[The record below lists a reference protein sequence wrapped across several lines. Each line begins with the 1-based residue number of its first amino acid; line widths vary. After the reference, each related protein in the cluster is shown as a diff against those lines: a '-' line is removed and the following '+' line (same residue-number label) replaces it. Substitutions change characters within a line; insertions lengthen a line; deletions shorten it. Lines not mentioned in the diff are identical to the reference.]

1 MVNLDWNLIKAADIS
16 ILANDEDAAD
26 EYFAFLSQGSLGNE
40 KDPENLAKLFEVTR
54 VVMNMKAMQYEVA
67 VDEIEKV
74 THEVA
79 SDREKNLLSKLQLM
93 QSQLEQYQKHS
104 GAGESYF
111 RSEILALEQQNKLL
125 EQELIESNNRL
136 RREQSTYD
144 RMTLEIQQMEA
155 KYLETKQKLDTA
167 QSDILEY
174 QRQFQSQRANI
185 TTHRTDVDEIREQI
199 KKKNKEM
206 SQYLDDIKQLQDE
219 NDKLVQDVENAKKEL
234 EQATQ
239 DMNSITDDYGKL
251 KVILEDTDAVLEE
264 MRKERDILRSQIH
277 DMTVQLQKQTDGD
290 DKIMNELN
298 QKVLQWKDILSAKDE
313 EIANYKLEV
322 FNLERQLRTAQL
334 DSDHNDIV
342 QLTEANKRKDE
353 QINELKKKLELA
365 TKDYNEYI
373 DQINTLKSTSKESSS
388 ILQQKKINKLN
399 QTLQQEQLNT
409 KTERERI
416 IEIEKDVIEK
426 DRQITELTNRIIQY
440 EHGEYGLSE
449 AVQEI
454 KDCRVQIRIRDR
466 NIEDLTSQINALNE
480 EVDILT
486 IENEEM
492 RERLGIESRDVLD
505 VTNLRKKKA
514 VKEEQAHS
522 LNRVLQKE
530 IEVLEEERVQLKKA
544 LRKQALDRGK
554 RAVELGLSSED
565 LEEPYDISTVSPKSK
580 IVKKYIQEKSSP
592 IEEDSTRLKILE
604 EQNNILEQQKKTLEE
619 ENKILKEESSKLEI
633 GLREINGALKSGVSP
648 MVLQVP
654 ALDTLIAII
663 EQRHATGQYDTTLQL
678 KAQLNNLAGR
688 NDELRWELQTARSE
702 ITKLTADLERKI
714 FKIDILEN
722 EILNLN
728 ENRENVVKINP
739 LPLPAG
745 VNPTSKDI
753 IACLNE
759 YLIQV
764 LQELSNK
771 EEICND
777 MERCLEDCRR
787 KYSVLAHQ
795 QSILYQ
801 EHIQLKMQAEEEK
814 LDYEKKKEDLLQQRA
829 EDHVRLQE
837 FENFFEKLNSEPDDN
852 KHLLVEMTRKI
863 TVMAVNLKSITRKY
877 TVIQDVEKNL
887 RKENLKIRKDTVDL
901 EASVTSK
908 IGELERYKAM
918 CIYKINALQKILDDS
933 VPSSDL
939 ELANRQFNELTS
951 KYRDLLQKD
960 NFLVER
966 TSNLEGL
973 QADLKALNHT
983 NVTIKEN
990 LLLEKERNYVLQ
1002 QTLNDLLSKM
1012 GKSGDG
1018 QTYRSEEISSLA
1030 RKLATLEMKE
1040 LNEREKAEHAM
1051 QKYEQLKCL
1060 VNELETRNLDLEKK
1074 FADISKLNLQSQRIE
1089 QELSHQLANCV
1100 PSEVNRVD
1108 KQRILKLEEQLAQ
1121 LTNECSQLK
1130 EVADVAQHQTE
1141 TVQIQ
1146 LTSQEKE
1153 LTSLRKQMYQQQME
1167 TDEKTIIAKL
1177 HHQIIALQ
1185 VSEATAVHK
1194 LQLVSTKLSA
1204 KETELIKLQNLLSDQ
1219 NETIFHIR
1227 SEARSKTMF
1236 LKKMV
1241 QDLRR
1246 QFSGALPIANQERF
1260 SETLRSI
1267 QEKKIELEK
1276 ELELAYNKRSSAE
1289 ILASELKLKLEGLEE
1304 LISTLKDGQ
1313 GAKKVMEWH
1322 NRMSEIK
1329 LDDMKLKHQIIQLQE
1344 KVIYLERIRSKNE
1357 SSIALLE
1364 ELSVKQ
1370 SKEYDD
1376 RQLLWE
1382 QHEVELE
1389 RKIVMLEKQQQGI
1402 MDAAKKFEEATG
1414 SIPNDSLPIANQ
1426 LDIAIGKIQEHIKT
1440 IIVTKAEIV
1449 KLTEKLQVAEEK
1461 VRKAESVL
1469 LQKDKIIN
1477 ELRIRLPLNDREVKF
1492 FEADINPME
1501 NREVQLAVR
1510 VAQATIDS
1518 LKLMLA
1524 KKDESL
1530 VKYQNMLNQS
1540 REEIRTL
1547 TEAHRHEMKVL
1558 QERLQLEIDEH
1569 IKKIKKMHEDY
1580 INAPQPIVA
1589 TTQQLARLSEL
1600 EEVVKEQDVAL
1611 GTASERY
1618 RNCLLQV
1625 KQIKEE
1631 CEESLKKQK
1640 EQSEKE
1646 SQEYAE
1652 EVLRLK
1658 KEIEDNKIIIREKDL
1673 EIEVFNE
1680 ELEGAKVEVES
1691 SKKMKSLVER
1701 LRNQLAKKDTEL
1713 KTLSQVL
1720 VELRAD
1726 MVTTAEENVQAYAKK
1741 VEGEINVQQLIDKE
1755 TTQLNSKIEDLQ
1767 NKIKILKT
1775 ELKQKKEEDALKICE
1790 VDLMKKD
1797 IQKKDN
1803 ALKEMTNE
1811 LKEKKKA
1818 LEKYEKARLEKEKMK
1833 HVTNKPVLNE
1843 LPTPKASQVSSQPVD
1858 MTDLDERPVKETK
1871 EQVIR
1876 WEESKK
1882 WQKKI
1887 EALNLKLK
1895 DRTEEA
1901 SRSEKTINML
1911 RDSVTRIEKEK
1922 SYLQS
1927 RLKSF
1932 SRNELQPIGVDL
1944 HHEHTIADLK
1954 TKIFQLEN
1962 ENNELYKKVN
1972 FDNQREVKELHLI
1985 NNQLKK
1991 SLQDLEQ
1998 RLDQSSSLIQRVEVF
2013 QKEIIE
2019 VRKENMELQFEIERA
2034 VNDAPRL
2041 KARIAD
2047 LSEYNEILKTEIENL
2062 KGKHKKTVNEA
2073 TSEHSVEE
2081 MQRVIAAMQRV
2092 VERLQTENDNF
2103 KKQIGKSKPHAELL
2117 KENRT
2122 LKQDIQRLKQLQAT
2136 ENKRPNSFSAAS
2148 TVKMIQENEKH
2159 LKDLQKER
2167 EEIEK
2172 LRISNQSLMVLNKKL
2187 KDDIIEKDQAL
2198 SEMEMKLESSS
2209 GAKSPVKGTITQR
2222 LYDGKIKSLE
2232 NEIIKKNNILLE
2244 IKSHIKK
2251 SAERETELLHKIEEL
2266 EEKIS
2271 LLQDTSVDDPRRQL
2285 QQNRLVID
2293 RLEKENKQL
2302 RLEVERLKELTNAG
2316 QNYVDVTQD
2325 EVLAKLQRYDRMMAI
2340 EVELRTKL
2348 KSVEIEKEK
2357 YKTENLKL
2365 KKELS
2370 AFDPAFF
2377 EELEDMKY
2385 NYKQA
2390 LEQNILYEQQLRE
2403 LSNAY
2408 VKY

>member
-40 KDPENLAKLFEVTR
+40 KDAENLAKLFEVTR

-530 IEVLEEERVQLKKA
+530 
-544 LRKQALDRGK
+544 
-554 RAVELGLSSED
+554 
-565 LEEPYDISTVSPKSK
+565 
-580 IVKKYIQEKSSP
+580 
-592 IEEDSTRLKILE
+592 
-604 EQNNILEQQKKTLEE
+604 
-619 ENKILKEESSKLEI
+619 
-633 GLREINGALKSGVSP
+633 
-648 MVLQVP
+648 
-654 ALDTLIAII
+654 
-663 EQRHATGQYDTTLQL
+663 
-678 KAQLNNLAGR
+678 LNNLAGR

-887 RKENLKIRKDTVDL
+887 RKENLKIRKDAVDL

-1998 RLDQSSSLIQRVEVF
+1998 RLDQSSSLIQREEVF

-2047 LSEYNEILKTEIENL
+2047 LNEYNE
-2062 KGKHKKTVNEA
+2062 
-2073 TSEHSVEE
+2073 
-2081 MQRVIAAMQRV
+2081 
-2092 VERLQTENDNF
+2092 
-2103 KKQIGKSKPHAELL
+2103 
-2117 KENRT
+2117 
-2122 LKQDIQRLKQLQAT
+2122 
-2136 ENKRPNSFSAAS
+2136 
-2148 TVKMIQENEKH
+2148 
-2159 LKDLQKER
+2159 
-2167 EEIEK
+2167 
-2172 LRISNQSLMVLNKKL
+2172 
-2187 KDDIIEKDQAL
+2187 
-2198 SEMEMKLESSS
+2198 
-2209 GAKSPVKGTITQR
+2209 
-2222 LYDGKIKSLE
+2222 
-2232 NEIIKKNNILLE
+2232 
-2244 IKSHIKK
+2244 
-2251 SAERETELLHKIEEL
+2251 
-2266 EEKIS
+2266 
-2271 LLQDTSVDDPRRQL
+2271 
-2285 QQNRLVID
+2285 
-2293 RLEKENKQL
+2293 
-2302 RLEVERLKELTNAG
+2302 
-2316 QNYVDVTQD
+2316 
-2325 EVLAKLQRYDRMMAI
+2325 
-2340 EVELRTKL
+2340 
-2348 KSVEIEKEK
+2348 
-2357 YKTENLKL
+2357 
-2365 KKELS
+2365 
-2370 AFDPAFF
+2370 
-2377 EELEDMKY
+2377 
-2385 NYKQA
+2385 
-2390 LEQNILYEQQLRE
+2390 
-2403 LSNAY
+2403 
-2408 VKY
+2408 